1 LLAVISRTF
10 LEEGNFLWKQDDTFN
25 ILQETEELI
34 IKPAMPGAIR
44 NLKQIS
50 RNIMAE

>member
-1 LLAVISRTF
+1 
-10 LEEGNFLWKQDDTFN
+10 LWKQGDKVD

-34 IKPAMPGAIR
+34 IKQAMPGAIR